1 MEHFLVVVVGL
12 TSVGACV
19 IGRSWLSLS
28 WNNLRLALNV
38 LLESVGVGLVFL
50 AVNLAAGIVMILVG
64 RLLLREFVTIYLV
77 SDSTL
82 LVLSLL
88 QGLVFQWWL
97 RAQRLVRASARRRLE
112 SPRSFLSGGG
122 GLM

>member
-19 IGRSWLSLS
+19 IGRNWLSLS

-38 LLESVGVGLVFL
+38 MLESVGVGLVFF

-97 RAQRLVRASARRRLE
+97 RGHGSPARRRARGWSHRDHF
-112 SPRSFLSGGG
+112 SPEGGG
-122 GLM
+122 

>member
-12 TSVGACV
+12 TSVGACL
-19 IGRSWLSLS
+19 IGRSWLNLS

-38 LLESVGVGLVFL
+38 MLESVGVGLVFF
-50 AVNLAAGIVMILVG
+50 AVNLVAGIVMILVG
-64 RLLLREFVTIYLV
+64 RLLLREFVSIYLV

-97 RAQRLVRASARRRLE
+97 RGSLPTRRGAHSWSHRDHF
-112 SPRSFLSGGG
+112 SPEEGG
-122 GLM
+122 

>member
-19 IGRSWLSLS
+19 IGRNWLSLS

-38 LLESVGVGLVFL
+38 MLESVGVGLVFF

-97 RAQRLVRASARRRLE
+97 RAGGSPARRRARSWSHRDHF
-112 SPRSFLSGGG
+112 SPEEGG
-122 GLM
+122 

>member
-97 RAQRLVRASARRRLE
+97 RGSGLPTRRGAHSWSHRDHF
-112 SPRSFLSGGG
+112 SPEEGG
-122 GLM
+122 